1 MTNITIDF
9 FCKGEFFMSEHNSIQ
24 FDPTALLIIKNE
36 IDNSIKLVEGAV
48 STLIEEQALP
58 FGIDDALEQFKQCT
72 QVLRLID
79 IPYLAKIT
87 QYSTELMQK
96 IMANPERIN
105 TDDVVALSE
114 GTTMV
119 KRYIEFI
126 CLREIEVP
134 QFLLDTLNNL
144 EKALNK
150 PLTSSGQQ
158 IASKLST
165 ASLELPLPEVLINE
179 RTQFIHQLYK
189 LSLHQFL
196 NKTENARDF
205 QAFKLIGGYLVSM
218 AQGQPS
224 QQYWQL
230 VNSAF
235 SHIDELVLN
244 DARLRV
250 FINLENAI
258 SLFLASPEGFE
269 ANLTALADIL
279 SIVIGQ
285 EDQLAQQI
293 RSQLNIGHEFLT
305 DTQLKTLSQHLYGPD
320 FDTMQTVSQLILSEM
335 NKVRNDIEYNYQN
348 MSPEKAQQLQSNLM
362 QLAHTFKLL
371 NLNEAASELSQ
382 QASSLSQINILSNE
396 NYAQQLMKSILS
408 AMNAIGILVRHYS
421 SNRLQ
426 IRVNNTNISL
436 DRLDEAHQTLLNETK
451 NLTDFVCQSLTL
463 YANDQTQNIE
473 AIAGSLKELAGAAE
487 FLGSTVQQ
495 NALLETAKFV
505 QQQIDQNQPFN
516 HDQIYCIFNVLAGLD
531 MLVDNLKNKQPVL
544 QSMFDVALLSSQQ
557 LQKKAA

>member
-1 MTNITIDF
+1 
-9 FCKGEFFMSEHNSIQ
+9 MSEHNSIQ

-126 CLREIEVP
+126 CLREVEVP

-165 ASLELPLPEVLINE
+165 VSLELPLPEVLINE

-196 NKTENARDF
+196 NKTESARDF
-205 QAFKLIGGYLVSM
+205 QAFKLIGSYLVSM

-305 DTQLKTLSQHLYGPD
+305 DTQLKALSQHLYGPD

-426 IRVNNTNISL
+426 IHVNNTNISL

-451 NLTDFVCQSLTL
+451 NLIDFVCQSLTL

>member
-1 MTNITIDF
+1 
-9 FCKGEFFMSEHNSIQ
+9 
-24 FDPTALLIIKNE
+24 
-36 IDNSIKLVEGAV
+36 
-48 STLIEEQALP
+48 
-58 FGIDDALEQFKQCT
+58 
-72 QVLRLID
+72 
-79 IPYLAKIT
+79 
-87 QYSTELMQK
+87 
-96 IMANPERIN
+96 
-105 TDDVVALSE
+105 
-114 GTTMV
+114 
-119 KRYIEFI
+119 
-126 CLREIEVP
+126 
-134 QFLLDTLNNL
+134 
-144 EKALNK
+144 
-150 PLTSSGQQ
+150 
-158 IASKLST
+158 
-165 ASLELPLPEVLINE
+165 
-179 RTQFIHQLYK
+179 

-305 DTQLKTLSQHLYGPD
+305 DTQLKALSQHLYGPD

-426 IRVNNTNISL
+426 IRENNTNISL

-451 NLTDFVCQSLTL
+451 NLIDFVCQSLTL

-516 HDQIYCIFNVLAGLD
+516 HDQIHCIFNVLAGLD

>member
-1 MTNITIDF
+1 MQRGI
-9 FCKGEFFMSEHNSIQ
+9 FMSEHNSIQ

-126 CLREIEVP
+126 CLREVEVP

-165 ASLELPLPEVLINE
+165 VSLELPLPEVLINE

-196 NKTENARDF
+196 NKTESARDF
-205 QAFKLIGGYLVSM
+205 QAFKLIGSYLVSM
-218 AQGQPS
+218 AQRQPS

-235 SHIDELVLN
+235 SHIDELILN

-305 DTQLKTLSQHLYGPD
+305 DTQLKALSQHLYGPD

-463 YANDQTQNIE
+463 YANDQTQNLE

-505 QQQIDQNQPFN
+505 QQQIDQNQSFN
-516 HDQIYCIFNVLAGLD
+516 HDQIHCIFNVLAGLD

>member
-1 MTNITIDF
+1 
-9 FCKGEFFMSEHNSIQ
+9 MSEHNSIQ

-126 CLREIEVP
+126 CLREVEVP

-165 ASLELPLPEVLINE
+165 VSLELPLPEVLINE

-196 NKTENARDF
+196 NKTESARDF
-205 QAFKLIGGYLVSM
+205 QAFKLIGSYLVSM

-305 DTQLKTLSQHLYGPD
+305 DTQLKALSQHLYGPD

>member
-1 MTNITIDF
+1 
-9 FCKGEFFMSEHNSIQ
+9 MSEHNSIQ

-96 IMANPERIN
+96 IMANPEHIN

-126 CLREIEVP
+126 CLREVEAP

-150 PLTSSGQQ
+150 PLTSSGKQ

-196 NKTENARDF
+196 NKTESARDF

-305 DTQLKTLSQHLYGPD
+305 DTQLKTLSQHLYGQD

-348 MSPEKAQQLQSNLM
+348 MSPEKAHQLQSNLM

-451 NLTDFVCQSLTL
+451 NLIDFVCQSLTL

>member
-1 MTNITIDF
+1 
-9 FCKGEFFMSEHNSIQ
+9 MSEHNSIQ

-105 TDDVVALSE
+105 TDEVVALSE

-126 CLREIEVP
+126 CLREVEVP

-165 ASLELPLPEVLINE
+165 VSLELSLPEVLINE

-196 NKTENARDF
+196 NKTESARDF
-205 QAFKLIGGYLVSM
+205 QAFKLIGSYLVSM

-451 NLTDFVCQSLTL
+451 NLIDFVCQSLTL

-505 QQQIDQNQPFN
+505 QKQIDQNQPFN
-516 HDQIYCIFNVLAGLD
+516 HDQINCIFNVLAGLD

>member
-1 MTNITIDF
+1 MQRGI
-9 FCKGEFFMSEHNSIQ
+9 FMSEHNSIQ

-72 QVLRLID
+72 QILRLID

-96 IMANPERIN
+96 IMAKPEHIN
-105 TDDVVALSE
+105 TDEVVALSE

-126 CLREIEVP
+126 CLREVEVP

-158 IASKLST
+158 ISANLT
-165 ASLELPLPEVLINE
+165 VASLELPLSEVVINGK
-179 RTQFIHQLYK
+179 TQFIHQLYK
-189 LSLHQFL
+189 LSLLKFL
-196 NKTENARDF
+196 NKTETTQDF
-205 QAFKLIGGYLVSM
+205 QAFKLIGSYLISM
-218 AQGQPS
+218 AHGQPS

-235 SHIDELVLN
+235 NHIDELVLN

-250 FINLENAI
+250 LINLENSI
-258 SLFLASPEGFE
+258 SLFLAAPESFK
-269 ANLTALADIL
+269 ADSNALADII

-285 EDQLAQQI
+285 EDQLAKQI
-293 RSQLNIGHEFLT
+293 RKQLNIGYEFLT
-305 DTQLKTLSQHLYGPD
+305 DAQLKALSQHLYGPD
-320 FDTMQTVSQLILSEM
+320 FDTMETVSQLILSEM

-348 MSPEKAQQLQSNLM
+348 MSPEKAQQLQNSLM

-371 NLNEAASELSQ
+371 NLNEAAAELSH

-408 AMNAIGILVRHYS
+408 AMNAIGILVRNYS
-421 SNRLQ
+421 SSRLQ

-451 NLTDFVCQSLTL
+451 NLIDFVCQSLTL

-505 QQQIDQNQPFN
+505 QNQIDQNQPFS
-516 HDQIYCIFNVLAGLD
+516 HDQIHCIFNVLAGLD